1 MLYILHCG
9 VFFQNIPL
17 SLMDVVLTVEGM
29 GVTLAVL
36 NTLDLDGRVVEVVL
50 SAAHICDG

>member
-9 VFFQNIPL
+9 VFFQNIL
-17 SLMDVVLTVEGM
+17 VSLMDVVLTVEGM